1 MIGKHNIQ
9 NALATIAVGI
19 ELNIPL
25 LKIKDT
31 LKHFTGVERR
41 FQKVGNFKN
50 ALIIDDYGHHPVEI
64 SSALAASRLIAPN
77 NKIISIFQPHR
88 YTRLRDLFDE
98 FCSCFNDADYVFLM
112 DVYPAGEKP
121 ISKFESIDLEHGL
134 YKYGHKNV
142 SYIKN
147 EQDILKPL
155 IEIIKPNDIIICLG
169 AGTITKFANKLEENL
184 NNELQSI

>member
-1 MIGKHNIQ
+1 
-9 NALATIAVGI
+9 
-19 ELNIPL
+19 
-25 LKIKDT
+25 
-31 LKHFTGVERR
+31 
-41 FQKVGNFKN
+41 
-50 ALIIDDYGHHPVEI
+50 
-64 SSALAASRLIAPN
+64 
-77 NKIISIFQPHR
+77 
-88 YTRLRDLFDE
+88 
-98 FCSCFNDADYVFLM
+98 M